1 MSKLI
6 SFVGYS
12 RVAGELKFR
21 TATDEKRI
29 EQLAKLGDTDINM
42 VALPQAMTKSSAAKW
57 ALTAEFFT
65 RSTECGQDVF
75 SLFTANAKD
84 ENPFKAPKAKKEVTV
99 KVKMVKAKKAKAGE
113 PREPRELSARELAA
127 LQFISFPIGNGG
139 RAMYPN
145 PLMKVSAT
153 QDEEAV

>member
-12 RVAGELKFR
+12 RVAGDLKFR

-42 VALPQAMTKSSAAKW
+42 VALPEAMTKSAAAKW

-84 ENPFKAPKAKKEVTV
+84 ENPFTAPKAKKEVKVRV
-99 KVKMVKAKKAKAGE
+99 KVAKPTKRSE
-113 PREPRELSARELAA
+113 SRELSAQELAA
-127 LQFISFPIGNGG
+127 MQFIAFPVGNSG
-139 RAMYPN
+139 RALYPN
-145 PLMKVSAT
+145 PLMKVSAA
-153 QDEEAV
+153 QDEAAV

>member
-42 VALPQAMTKSSAAKW
+42 VALPEAMTKSAAAKW

-65 RSTECGQDVF
+65 QSTECGQDVF

-84 ENPFKAPKAKKEVTV
+84 ENPFTAPKAKKEVKVRV
-99 KVKMVKAKKAKAGE
+99 KVAKTAK
-113 PREPRELSARELAA
+113 RSEPRELSARELAA
-127 LQFISFPIGNGG
+127 LQFISFPVGNGAFI
-139 RAMYPN
+139 RYPA
-145 PLMKVSAT
+145 PKSTMSVS
-153 QDEEAV
+153 DEEVA